1 MDEDDNYPT
10 SEEQEDQSAEG
21 AQKKKKKVPRK
32 NGRSEEPF
40 ALALTLIALKF
51 IPEIFLA

>member
-1 MDEDDNYPT
+1 MDEDDNSPT

-21 AQKKKKKVPRK
+21 AQKKTKVPRK